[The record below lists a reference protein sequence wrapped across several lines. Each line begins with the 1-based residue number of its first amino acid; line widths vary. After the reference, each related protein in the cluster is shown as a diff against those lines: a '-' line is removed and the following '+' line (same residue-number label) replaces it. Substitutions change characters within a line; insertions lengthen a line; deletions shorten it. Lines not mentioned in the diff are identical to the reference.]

1 MSSLITINFTRNDR
15 WKIVLHKWLKI
26 YIIIN
31 FREVLSHNDV
41 VFNNNGTVS
50 SMPKHPLV
58 WDEERSMGNSEDDM
72 FVLPN
77 IALLVSV
84 YFCDGDQCMNEWVIF
99 RISPFFRIQFFQF
112 TITNLITTFTVNKFY
127 SQIAS
132 NGDFRSEIEITSK
145 HAL

>member
-1 MSSLITINFTRNDR
+1 M
-15 WKIVLHKWLKI
+15 LHGVTV

-84 YFCDGDQCMNEWVIF
+84 SSSQLHEC
-99 RISPFFRIQFFQF
+99 ISNFPHTPYTFLYHHSVP
-112 TITNLITTFTVNKFY
+112 LIYN
-127 SQIAS
+127 
-132 NGDFRSEIEITSK
+132 N
-145 HAL
+145 